1 MSPYEHEARRD
12 ELRRLQEQASSVGE
26 ALAFFDTLPPVRVE
40 EMPGLWKGSGVE
52 TGHPWDGM
60 LEEFGWYGKRFD
72 DAERAHPLVFGNDK
86 GLFCVNPSLVPLGL
100 LRRTSNLLRTPPL
113 ADTAR
118 CSLRLLRT
126 SRPAARLRMVEYR
139 GTVSAAMTYDALPIN
154 DHFRKVDADT
164 LIGVMDMRGDS
175 APFFFVLRWDRPI
188 AVRS

>member
-1 MSPYEHEARRD
+1 MSPHDDQARRD
-12 ELRRLQEQASSVGE
+12 ELRDLQEHPSSVGE
-26 ALAFFDTLPPVRVE
+26 VLAFFDTLPPVRVE
-40 EMPGLWKGSGVE
+40 ELPGLWKGSGLE

-72 DAERAHPLVFGNDK
+72 DAERAHPLVFRNDR

-113 ADTAR
+113 TGTAR
-118 CSLRLLRT
+118 RSLRLLRT

-139 GTVSAAMTYDALPIN
+139 GMVSATMTYDALPIN
-154 DHFRKVDADT
+154 DHFRKVDAAT

-175 APFFFVLRWDRPI
+175 APFFFVLRRDRPI
-188 AVRS
+188 AAKS